1 MAKKK
6 RAKAQKPTAV
16 KHEFLVDVRRQT
28 PALLEYAASLLPFE
42 DLISEQW
49 CDAKEGCVGI
59 GFEVDGRVSPS
70 GVYTLYGA
78 RIYADRVILF
88 NDTYMTDGNCLRE
101 QYESDMPRLWSL
113 LRQIPRPV
121 HSFGVWTAALN
132 GGE

>member
-1 MAKKK
+1 M
-6 RAKAQKPTAV
+6 
-16 KHEFLVDVRRQT
+16 
-28 PALLEYAASLLPFE
+28 
-42 DLISEQW
+42 
-49 CDAKEGCVGI
+49 
-59 GFEVDGRVSPS
+59 
-70 GVYTLYGA
+70 YTLYGA